1 MDVLT
6 DIECGIDISL
16 NSTECVLTGSWPQI
30 VRAKELIEKRFTS
43 TTIVRGSGSSS
54 ELSEEPQTA
63 QDPITARDVVAQ
75 LSGIVETEDISS
87 ELAIGPS
94 PKNMNV
100 KLPERFGDSGK
111 ESPTLPE
118 ELTEAPIENNKQP
131 DKGDGMAYT
140 SEAIPVDVN
149 IWQYIEGICCDQL
162 DAIERDCGVT
172 LTADE
177 HGDVIMVTIGS
188 NDEGRD
194 SVARWRFIELHSDVM
209 SRVVVEICKPL
220 PQLYDSADLK
230 AARKRVQDTFRD
242 NVIVK
247 AERGRYIFIGEVGIA
262 KNARRR
268 FMEWAQ
274 LPQAS
279 WPTTN
284 QRHHDN
290 PVRPKQTTPQL
301 DISLERL
308 KDKTTE
314 LSVPDLPQKNMDNS
328 CDIDASQPHRPDR
341 EISMP
346 ASNKRII
353 FEFPE
358 KPSRESELGRLQK
371 AVFKIVSDEPQA
383 VTLSKLDN
391 GPTAL
396 HNVDVLSAVEPVDH
410 PESRGTQRL
419 REQSSHCARQ
429 AMTGDHADNR
439 DKSNSGVAT
448 HESEA
453 SGSEVDVSD
462 VRNELLGSEH
472 MPDLEPIS
480 SDEEFVSD
488 ADGVYMV
495 NKECV
500 YGELSGNGRLPENTV
515 ELCPDETHNDDVG
528 LGKNTVMSTDANTAS
543 TRQTIGMEDAPVDNE
558 VGSQHMMSLPTGDV
572 RVPERHTNTADS
584 YEVAGNK
591 APAMVNALRGAP
603 SVERSG
609 YNTRIATEENEC
621 IASSGKESKHRQQTP
636 SRYSPNG
643 NERIGVTSTEEG
655 PGHHE
660 NMHSIAA
667 PIRDQYSRFSCLG
680 NLGKGSSAGTTDDIS
695 PCYPDTSTRQDM
707 IQHLLAKNDPRLMP
721 QLQKLMDIADGNT
734 GIDFRDSSMKGLG
747 MSRGRFV
754 LFDNGRGTAGL
765 NNRSI
770 ERARNVGLY
779 EESHLDDPLSC
790 ELRGNPDEM
799 KLNVAGCFLRL
810 KVYAS
815 SGATPKRLPDA
826 QKVSTECTPD
836 DQDVSAI
843 VTLKQP
849 VGGTV
854 SKLVDDKA
862 DLPGY
867 QQVGVILITYDF
879 PSGIL
884 TVGND
889 GTCLIWALHTYV
901 EMVGHYIITWN
912 ISERNSNVMY
922 EIKIKV
928 N

>member
-43 TTIVRGSGSSS
+43 TTIVRGAGSSS

-63 QDPITARDVVAQ
+63 QYPITGKDLGGSGAGLSRMVEHKDV
-75 LSGIVETEDISS
+75 SS
-87 ELAIGPS
+87 EFTTEPS
-94 PKNMNV
+94 PKNMSV
-100 KLPERFGDSGK
+100 KLPERLWDSGK
-111 ESPTLPE
+111 ESSTSPD
-118 ELTEAPIENNKQP
+118 ELTEAPTENNEQP

-172 LTADE
+172 LTADD
-177 HGDVIMVTIGS
+177 HGDVIMVTISS

-194 SVARWRFIELHSDVM
+194 SAARWRFVELHSDVM

-220 PQLYDSADLK
+220 PQLYGSADLK
-230 AARKRVQDTFRD
+230 AARKRVQDAFRD
-242 NVIVK
+242 NLIVK
-247 AERGRYIFIGEVGIA
+247 AERRRYIFIGEVDIA
-262 KNARRR
+262 KMARRR

-274 LPQAS
+274 LPQVS

-284 QRHHDN
+284 QRHHGN
-290 PVRPKQTTPQL
+290 HVRPKQTAPRIN
-301 DISLERL
+301 ISLESP

-314 LSVPDLPQKNMDNS
+314 TSVPDLPQKKNMDNS
-328 CDIDASQPHRPDR
+328 CNVDASQHHRADR

-346 ASNKRII
+346 ASNKRIV

-358 KPSRESELGRLQK
+358 KPSRESELGRLQN

-391 GPTAL
+391 GPTTL
-396 HNVDVLSAVEPVDH
+396 HDVDVLSAVGPVDR

-419 REQSSHCARQ
+419 CEQNSHCARQ

-439 DKSNSGVAT
+439 DKSNRGVAT

-453 SGSEVDVSD
+453 SGSEIDVPD
-462 VRNELLGSEH
+462 VRNELLGIEH

-480 SDEEFVSD
+480 SDEEFFGD

-500 YGELSGNGRLPENTV
+500 YEELSGNDRLPENTV

-528 LGKNTVMSTDANTAS
+528 LGRNTVTSTDATTAG
-543 TRQTIGMEDAPVDNE
+543 THQTIGMVDAPVDNE
-558 VGSQHMMSLPTGDV
+558 LGSQHMMSLPTGDV
-572 RVPERHTNTADS
+572 MVSERHANTADS
-584 YEVAGNK
+584 YEVVGNK
-591 APAMVNALRGAP
+591 APTMIDVPRGVP
-603 SVERSG
+603 SVERSDS
-609 YNTRIATEENEC
+609 NTCITTEENEY
-621 IASSGKESKHRQQTP
+621 IASSGKESKDRQQTP
-636 SRYSPNG
+636 FRYYPNG
-643 NERIGVTSTEEG
+643 NDGIGVTSTEEG
-655 PGHHE
+655 LEHHE

-667 PIRDQYSRFSCLG
+667 LIRDQYSRYSCLG

-695 PCYPDTSTRQDM
+695 PCYPDTSTRQEM
-707 IQHLLAKNDPRLMP
+707 IQHLLTKNDPRLTP
-721 QLQKLMDIADGNT
+721 QLQKLMEIPNGHA
-734 GIDFRDSSMKGLG
+734 GIDVKDSSMKGLSM
-747 MSRGRFV
+747 MSRDSFARGY
-754 LFDNGRGTAGL
+754 DKGTGTAGL
-765 NNRSI
+765 FNHLRG
-770 ERARNVGLY
+770 RGRNVGLY
-779 EESHLDDPLSC
+779 GERHLDDPLSC
-790 ELRGNPDEM
+790 ELPGTHEM
-799 KLNVAGCFLRL
+799 KLNIAGCFLRHSNL
-810 KVYAS
+810 YAS
-815 SGATPKRLPDA
+815 SGATPKRLTDA
-826 QKVSTECTPD
+826 QKVSAEFTPD
-836 DQDVSAI
+836 DQVVSAI

-849 VGGTV
+849 AGGTV

-867 QQVGVILITYDF
+867 QQVGVILITYAF

-884 TVGND
+884 EVGND
-889 GTCLIWALHTYV
+889 GKGLIWALPTYV
-901 EMVGHYIITWN
+901 EMIGRYNGIYMYI
-912 ISERNSNVMY
+912 
-922 EIKIKV
+922 
-928 N
+928 

>member
-1 MDVLT
+1 MRVTLNLPFVRRRLGRSPLVDVLT

-30 VRAKELIEKRFTS
+30 VRAKELIEKRLTS

-75 LSGIVETEDISS
+75 LSGMVETEDISS

-100 KLPERFGDSGK
+100 KLPERLGDSGK
-111 ESPTLPE
+111 GSPTLPE

-172 LTADE
+172 LTADD
-177 HGDVIMVTIGS
+177 HGDVIMVTISS

-194 SVARWRFIELHSDVM
+194 SAARWRFIELHSDVM

-220 PQLYDSADLK
+220 PQLYGSADLK
-230 AARKRVQDTFRD
+230 AARKRVHDTFRD

-247 AERGRYIFIGEVGIA
+247 AERRRYIFIGEVGIA
-262 KNARRR
+262 KEARRR

-274 LPQAS
+274 LPQVS

-284 QRHHDN
+284 QRHHGN
-290 PVRPKQTTPQL
+290 PVRAKQTTPQL

-328 CDIDASQPHRPDR
+328 CNISQPHRPDR

-391 GPTAL
+391 GPTTL
-396 HNVDVLSAVEPVDH
+396 HNVDVLSAARPGDH

-429 AMTGDHADNR
+429 AMAGDHADNR
-439 DKSNSGVAT
+439 DNSNRGVAT

-500 YGELSGNGRLPENTV
+500 YGELSGNDRLPENTV

-572 RVPERHTNTADS
+572 RVSERHTNTVLN
-584 YEVAGNK
+584 EVFGNK
-591 APAMVNALRGAP
+591 APTMMDVLRGVP
-603 SVERSG
+603 SVERSDS
-609 YNTRIATEENEC
+609 NTCITTEENEC
-621 IASSGKESKHRQQTP
+621 IASSGNESKDRQQTP
-636 SRYSPNG
+636 YRYSPNG

-655 PGHHE
+655 PGYHE
-660 NMHSIAA
+660 NMHSITA
-667 PIRDQYSRFSCLG
+667 PIRNQYSRYSCLG
-680 NLGKGSSAGTTDDIS
+680 NLGKGSSADTTDEIS
-695 PCYPDTSTRQDM
+695 LCYPDTSTREDM
-707 IQHLLAKNDPRLMP
+707 IQHLLTKNDPRLTP
-721 QLQKLMDIADGNT
+721 QLQKLMDIPDGHA
-734 GIDFRDSSMKGLG
+734 GIDVPDSSMKGLRMMSRDSFARG
-747 MSRGRFV
+747 YDRGTGIAGLYNHSRGR
-754 LFDNGRGTAGL
+754 
-765 NNRSI
+765 
-770 ERARNVGLY
+770 ARNLGLY
-779 EESHLDDPLSC
+779 EERHLDDPLSC
-790 ELRGNPDEM
+790 ELPGTPDEM
-799 KLNVAGCFLRL
+799 KLNVAGGFLRHNIF
-810 KVYAS
+810 AS
-815 SGATPKRLPDA
+815 SGATPKRLPA
-826 QKVSTECTPD
+826 TRKASAEFTPD
-836 DQDVSAI
+836 DQVVSAI

-889 GTCLIWALHTYV
+889 GKGLICIGIAHLC
-901 EMVGHYIITWN
+901 
-912 ISERNSNVMY
+912 
-922 EIKIKV
+922 
-928 N
+928 